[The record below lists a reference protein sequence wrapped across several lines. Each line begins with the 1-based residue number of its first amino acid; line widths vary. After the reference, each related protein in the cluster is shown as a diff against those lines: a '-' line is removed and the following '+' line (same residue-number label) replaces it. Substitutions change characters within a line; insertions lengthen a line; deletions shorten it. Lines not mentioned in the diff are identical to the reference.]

1 MIKTIAS
8 PIERFMLY
16 IPANNM
22 NAINIIFPKNV
33 SNKLTNKPGIA
44 NIITHNVIKSV
55 SNPTTKFRLLR
66 EKTEPNDSF
75 IIYYQNIISSYL
87 FIFITYKFYI
97 LLAND
102 LKRTRIIT
110 VVHE

>member
-1 MIKTIAS
+1 MINTIAS
-8 PIERFMLY
+8 PIDRFMLY

-55 SNPTTKFRLLR
+55 SSPTTKFRLLR

-75 IIYYQNIISSYL
+75 IIYYQNIIIILSFFLLIQY
-87 FIFITYKFYI
+87 FIIKQFKK
-97 LLAND
+97 NSHNN
-102 LKRTRIIT
+102 